1 MQHHNAIQ
9 GDFLPQKGKKKKS
22 GYQMDNR
29 KRAHS
34 GLKCHTLQF
43 HLPVTLVSGGWR
55 KTRRHSS
62 VIAEQGVGG
71 RNVLG

>member
-1 MQHHNAIQ
+1 
-9 GDFLPQKGKKKKS
+9 
-22 GYQMDNR
+22 MDNR
-29 KRAHS
+29 KRSHS
-34 GLKCHTLQF
+34 GLKCHTAQF